1 MIEKPNF
8 VFQRLDKTRDIGQM
22 ADLIDLCFGQQMDP
36 DGKKY
41 LNYLRNLA
49 RQNHSLVALFDD
61 SISYSPS
68 IDGFVCKAN
77 DRLIGN
83 VNISPYQD
91 GKERIIFI
99 SNVAVH
105 PDFRNQGVAKQL
117 IKKAI
122 DFGFQFHFSSVW
134 LQVRKENEI
143 AYRVYSS
150 IGFKDEGIR
159 DTWIIQPTS
168 LSKDEKSLFMLI
180 NRRRM
185 EDWQKQQEWLKN
197 IYPVEIRWQ
206 LETNPLNFRPQIWQS
221 IKNAI
226 NGRIFLHWS
235 FVFQHQLV
243 GVITWQP
250 SFRFADQLWLAVK
263 VGFEDQLIDNAFP
276 FIQRQLMQKKPLMLD
291 LPEGLGEKV
300 LPRVGFEKM
309 HTLRWMKRQI
319 N

>member
-8 VFQRLDKTRDIGQM
+8 VLQRLDKTRDIGQM
-22 ADLIDLCFGQQMDP
+22 AELIDLCFGQQMDP

-49 RQNHSLVALFDD
+49 RQNHSLVSLFED

-83 VNISPYQD
+83 VNISLYQD
-91 GKERIIFI
+91 VKEKILFI

-105 PDFRNQGVAKQL
+105 PDYRNQGIAKQMVQ
-117 IKKAI
+117 KAI
-122 DFGFQFHFSSVW
+122 DFAIQHQFSSIW

-143 AYRVYSS
+143 AYHVYAS
-150 IGFKDEGIR
+150 IGFKDWGIR
-159 DTWIIQPTS
+159 DTWVIQPS
-168 LSKDEKSLFMLI
+168 FSSRGEKLPKMLI
-180 NRRRM
+180 TRRRTV
-185 EDWQKQQEWLKN
+185 DWQKQEEWLNN
-197 IYPVEIRWQ
+197 IYPQEIRWQ
-206 LETNPLNFRPQIWQS
+206 LEINSLNLRPHIWQS
-221 IKNAI
+221 INNAI

-235 FVFQHQLV
+235 FVFQQQLV

-250 SFRFADQLWLAVK
+250 SFRFADQLLLAVE
-263 VGFEDQLIDNAFP
+263 VGFEDKLINDAFP
-276 FIQRQLMQKKPLMLD
+276 FVQRQLMRKKPLMLD
-291 LPEGLGEKV
+291 LPEGFASNV
-300 LPRVGFEKM
+300 LPNVGFEKM
-309 HTLRWMKRQI
+309 NTLRWMKRQI

>member
-1 MIEKPNF
+1 

-41 LNYLRNLA
+41 LNYLRNLT
-49 RQNHSLVALFDD
+49 RQNHSLVTLFED

-68 IDGFVCKAN
+68 IDGFVCKVN

-83 VNISPYQD
+83 VNVSPYQD
-91 GKERIIFI
+91 DKERILFI

-117 IKKAI
+117 VQKAI
-122 DFGFQFHFSSVW
+122 DFGFQLHFSTLW

-143 AYRVYSS
+143 AYRVYAS
-150 IGFKDEGIR
+150 IGFKEWGIR

-168 LSKDEKSLFMLI
+168 LSNDEKSLFMLI
-180 NRRRM
+180 NQRRM
-185 EDWQKQQEWLKN
+185 EDWQKQEEWLKN

-206 LETNPLNFRPQIWQS
+206 LEINPLNFRPQIWQS

-226 NGRIFLHWS
+226 NGRNFLHWS
-235 FVFQHQLV
+235 FIFQKQLV